1 MPATD
6 CRFGGT
12 LFSCVVECIIRLTF
26 GDAQGLRKRKQTR
39 RDIFLYEMDQIV
51 PWKALLA

>member
-1 MPATD
+1 
-6 CRFGGT
+6 
-12 LFSCVVECIIRLTF
+12 VECIIRLTF